1 MDESRQSNIEINKDR
16 NNREQSPPSKNQEEK
31 KEDNNFILQYS
42 PRTEY
47 SVKLEE
53 EEEMYSELKQN
64 FDPITIKIIKKHFKE
79 RLGALKKEEMVA
91 ILKNHLLGFLPDHP
105 DREKIMVR
113 LLSRLFGDIDLNDNG
128 DLEWNEFT
136 NYIIH
141 LGGSGGGSK
150 SNVAYRL
157 KFYSKSEMN
166 ILPSDLTEQIVYSFY
181 IEKYNALGVVE
192 ENKSVIKFFDGK
204 TCAKLKISIDLKDI
218 QKSVDLVEFN
228 KLKEKAK
235 KIILQEEEKK
245 IKQIT
250 MNKEGFDANT
260 GINNL
265 KNNKRKKKKE
275 IENFEIGNE
284 EEEEKIIYESY
295 KNNKNKKNK
304 KSTKKKERPI
314 VYRKLSVL
322 CSCFIPDYDLLMI
335 SSTNNTITAW
345 KFTRNEI
352 KNVNVTSEYR
362 FSKDELK
369 IAIFITSSPQTSMV
383 WDSQQKCLLT
393 GQSDG
398 KILKWDL
405 TNPNPIL
412 EDTLNIAT
420 VMEKVSKS
428 HLSKKDNQEIMES
441 KRLMQLLREKSV
453 RHKDLISSPYV
464 FEDKSKNMAV
474 SYLLILKKLQL
485 LAASYYN
492 GYVILWDTIL
502 KEYRKCYFDQST
514 AIYSIAYDSIRNLL
528 FASGFL
534 YRWEFDI

>member
-16 NNREQSPPSKNQEEK
+16 NYREQSPPSKNQEEK

-218 QKSVDLVEFN
+218 QKSVDSVEFN

-235 KIILQEEEKK
+235 KIILQEE
-245 IKQIT
+245 
-250 MNKEGFDANT
+250 
-260 GINNL
+260 
-265 KNNKRKKKKE
+265 KKK
-275 IENFEIGNE
+275 N
-284 EEEEKIIYESY
+284 
-295 KNNKNKKNK
+295 
-304 KSTKKKERPI
+304 
-314 VYRKLSVL
+314 
-322 CSCFIPDYDLLMI
+322 
-335 SSTNNTITAW
+335 
-345 KFTRNEI
+345 
-352 KNVNVTSEYR
+352 
-362 FSKDELK
+362 
-369 IAIFITSSPQTSMV
+369 
-383 WDSQQKCLLT
+383 
-393 GQSDG
+393 
-398 KILKWDL
+398 
-405 TNPNPIL
+405 
-412 EDTLNIAT
+412 
-420 VMEKVSKS
+420 
-428 HLSKKDNQEIMES
+428 
-441 KRLMQLLREKSV
+441 
-453 RHKDLISSPYV
+453 
-464 FEDKSKNMAV
+464 
-474 SYLLILKKLQL
+474 
-485 LAASYYN
+485 
-492 GYVILWDTIL
+492 
-502 KEYRKCYFDQST
+502 
-514 AIYSIAYDSIRNLL
+514 
-528 FASGFL
+528 
-534 YRWEFDI
+534 